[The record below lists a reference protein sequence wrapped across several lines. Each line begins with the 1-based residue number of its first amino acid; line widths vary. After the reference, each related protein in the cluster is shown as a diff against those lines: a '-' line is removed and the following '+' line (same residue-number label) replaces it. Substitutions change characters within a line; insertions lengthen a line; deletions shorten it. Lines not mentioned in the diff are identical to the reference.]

1 MIIIVLFDGSF
12 HFESY
17 PYVMYAPFIIIIIII
32 IIIMNVMYVLFDTW
46 SNLMVWIG
54 EMKCRIVKEVVEGPA
69 HNLLESVAQLIAST
83 TFTKHPQISAVRV
96 VVGKPHVA
104 VPGSVDY
111 LGVEILRYRS
121 VDASN

>member
-1 MIIIVLFDGSF
+1 
-12 HFESY
+12 
-17 PYVMYAPFIIIIIII
+17 
-32 IIIMNVMYVLFDTW
+32 
-46 SNLMVWIG
+46 
-54 EMKCRIVKEVVEGPA
+54 MKCRIVKEVVEGAA

-83 TFTKHPQISAVRV
+83 SFTKHPQISAIRV
-96 VVGKPHVA
+96 VVGKPYVA

>member
-1 MIIIVLFDGSF
+1 MIIIVLFDGPF

-83 TFTKHPQISAVRV
+83 SFTKHP
-96 VVGKPHVA
+96 
-104 VPGSVDY
+104 
-111 LGVEILRYRS
+111 
-121 VDASN
+121 